1 MGFSWILSWNIVEKG
16 TIVLMRSLC
25 KYSLLELPKK
35 KKKVWLMDA
44 LGIIKKKKLLS
55 FIFIVFS
62 KNAKIIG
69 ESLHDHLWYHEMKQ
83 TIKPIFIFNLI
94 SWDTL

>member
-1 MGFSWILSWNIVEKG
+1 MGFSWILIWNIVEKG

-44 LGIIKKKKLLS
+44 LGIIKKKNFYLLFLLFSLKMQKL
-55 FIFIVFS
+55 
-62 KNAKIIG
+62 
-69 ESLHDHLWYHEMKQ
+69 
-83 TIKPIFIFNLI
+83 
-94 SWDTL
+94 

>member
-1 MGFSWILSWNIVEKG
+1 M
-16 TIVLMRSLC
+16 
-25 KYSLLELPKK
+25 KYCGKRDNSFNEIIMQIQFIGITKK

-44 LGIIKKKKLLS
+44 LGIIKKKLLF

-69 ESLHDHLWYHEMKQ
+69 ESLHDHL
-83 TIKPIFIFNLI
+83 
-94 SWDTL
+94 

>member
-1 MGFSWILSWNIVEKG
+1 MKYCGEREKSFNEIIG
-16 TIVLMRSLC
+16 QIQFIGIT
-25 KYSLLELPKK
+25 K

-44 LGIIKKKKLLS
+44 LGIIKKLLS

-69 ESLHDHLWYHEMKQ
+69 ESLHDYL
-83 TIKPIFIFNLI
+83 
-94 SWDTL
+94 

>member
-1 MGFSWILSWNIVEKG
+1 MGFSWILIWNIVEKG

-25 KYSLLELPKK
+25 KYSLLELQKK
-35 KKKVWLMDA
+35 NVWLMDA

-69 ESLHDHLWYHEMKQ
+69 ESLHDYLWYFKHEMKQ
-83 TIKPIFIFNLI
+83 TIKPMFIFKLI

>member
-1 MGFSWILSWNIVEKG
+1 MGFSWILLLNILEKG
-16 TIVLMRSLC
+16 TKVLMRSLG
-25 KYSLLELPKK
+25 KYSLLWLQKK

-44 LGIIKKKKLLS
+44 LGIIKKLLS

-69 ESLHDHLWYHEMKQ
+69 ESLHDYL
-83 TIKPIFIFNLI
+83 
-94 SWDTL
+94 

>member
-1 MGFSWILSWNIVEKG
+1 MEKG
-16 TIVLMRSLC
+16 TKVLMRSLG

-35 KKKVWLMDA
+35 KVWLKDA
-44 LGIIKKKKLLS
+44 LGIIKKKLLS

-69 ESLHDHLWYHEMKQ
+69 ESLHDHL
-83 TIKPIFIFNLI
+83 
-94 SWDTL
+94 

>member
-1 MGFSWILSWNIVEKG
+1 MGFSWILIWNIVEKG

-25 KYSLLELPKK
+25 KYSLLELQKK
-35 KKKVWLMDA
+35 KCLVNGCSWNY
-44 LGIIKKKKLLS
+44 KKKKLLS

-69 ESLHDHLWYHEMKQ
+69 ESLHDHLWYFKHEMKQ
-83 TIKPIFIFNLI
+83 TIKPMFIFNLI

>member
-1 MGFSWILSWNIVEKG
+1 MGFSWILIWNIVEKG

-35 KKKVWLMDA
+35 KKVWLMDA
-44 LGIIKKKKLLS
+44 LGIIKKKLLS

-69 ESLHDHLWYHEMKQ
+69 ESLHDHLWYFKHEMKQ
-83 TIKPIFIFNLI
+83 TIKPMFIFNLI

>member
-1 MGFSWILSWNIVEKG
+1 MKYCGEREKSFNEIIRQIQFIG
-16 TIVLMRSLC
+16 IT
-25 KYSLLELPKK
+25 K

-44 LGIIKKKKLLS
+44 LGIIKKLLS

-69 ESLHDHLWYHEMKQ
+69 ESLHDYL
-83 TIKPIFIFNLI
+83 
-94 SWDTL
+94 

>member
-1 MGFSWILSWNIVEKG
+1 M
-16 TIVLMRSLC
+16 
-25 KYSLLELPKK
+25 KYCGKRDNSFNEIIMQIQFIGITKK

-69 ESLHDHLWYHEMKQ
+69 ESLHEYL
-83 TIKPIFIFNLI
+83 
-94 SWDTL
+94 

>member
-1 MGFSWILSWNIVEKG
+1 
-16 TIVLMRSLC
+16 MRSLG
-25 KYSLLELPKK
+25 KYSLLELP

-44 LGIIKKKKLLS
+44 LGIIKKILS

-69 ESLHDHLWYHEMKQ
+69 ESLHDYLWYFKHEMKQ
-83 TIKPIFIFNLI
+83 TIKPMFIFNLI
-94 SWDTL
+94 SWGTL

>member
-1 MGFSWILSWNIVEKG
+1 MQIQFIGI
-16 TIVLMRSLC
+16 T
-25 KYSLLELPKK
+25 KK

-44 LGIIKKKKLLS
+44 LGIIKKKLLS

-69 ESLHDHLWYHEMKQ
+69 ESLHDHL
-83 TIKPIFIFNLI
+83 
-94 SWDTL
+94 

>member
-1 MGFSWILSWNIVEKG
+1 
-16 TIVLMRSLC
+16 MRSLG
-25 KYSLLELPKK
+25 KYSLLELQKK
-35 KKKVWLMDA
+35 KNVWLMDA
-44 LGIIKKKKLLS
+44 LGIIKKLLS

-69 ESLHDHLWYHEMKQ
+69 ESLHDHLWYFKHEMKQ

>member
-1 MGFSWILSWNIVEKG
+1 MEKG

-35 KKKVWLMDA
+35 KKKKVWLMDA
-44 LGIIKKKKLLS
+44 LGIIKKKLLS

-69 ESLHDHLWYHEMKQ
+69 ESLHDHL
-83 TIKPIFIFNLI
+83 
-94 SWDTL
+94 